1 VTSTVKVVSSAA
13 ALCLLTW
20 SLQTSLQAA
29 DGVLVTEKSTTAG
42 KTDIHQIQVE
52 KTRIRA
58 DVTGPNGEPMVVIF
72 DGVKQVLWMLDLNAK
87 TYSELTKADADG
99 MAGQRAGVAAQMQEA
114 MRGMSPAER
123 AQMEAM
129 MRGRGM
135 PAAIAA
141 PSQTEYR
148 RVAAD
153 KVGKWACTKYD
164 GYQGSQKTAEV
175 CAIDP
180 KNMGFAV
187 ADFAVATQMADLLV
201 KLVPQAADATFRLG
215 TGDAGGYSGV
225 PVRRV
230 FSIAGQETTSE
241 MTDAARQTFL
251 ESTFAVPA
259 DFTKSASPSGR
270 GQ

>member
-42 KTDIHQIQVE
+42 KTDTHQIQVE

-58 DVTGPNGEPMVVIF
+58 DVTGPSGEPMVIIF
-72 DGVKQVLWMLDLNAK
+72 DSVKQVLWMLDLNKK

-99 MAGQRAGVAAQMQEA
+99 MAGQMAGATAQMQEA

-123 AQMEAM
+123 AQVEAI

-141 PSQTEYR
+141 APQTEYR
-148 RVAAD
+148 RAAAD
-153 KVGKWACTKYD
+153 RVGKWACTKYD
-164 GYQGSQKTAEV
+164 GYRGTQKTAEV
-175 CAIDP
+175 CTIDP
-180 KNMGFAV
+180 KDMGFAA
-187 ADFAVATQMADLLV
+187 ADFAVSGQMADFFA
-201 KLVPQAADATFRLG
+201 KLVPQAADNTFKLG
-215 TGDAGGYSGV
+215 TGDAGGFSGV

-230 FSIAGQETTSE
+230 SSIAGRETTSE
-241 MTDAARQTFL
+241 MTDAVRQTFP

-259 DFTKSASPSGR
+259 DFTKSASPFGR